1 MKRDPE
7 LTNFENDLLES
18 IAQAKR
24 GDYARVHTPA
34 MITARRG
41 RPVGSVASTNKARL
55 SMRLEADTLD
65 ALRNGKRMANPALH
79 CHHRGRQGWADIACE

>member
-55 SMRLEADTLD
+55 NMRLEADTLD
-65 ALRNGKRMANPALH
+65 ALRATGKGWQTRLSTVITEAVRA
-79 CHHRGRQGWADIACE
+79 GRI

>member
-24 GDYARVHTPA
+24 GEHARVHTPA
-34 MITARRG
+34 MIHFRRG

-55 SMRLEADTLD
+55 
-65 ALRNGKRMANPALH
+65 NFGK
-79 CHHRGRQGWADIACE
+79 